1 MNVVKS
7 STLAALILAALLVLT
22 ACPGNVHHTYRSFQ
36 SAVDRGAS
44 CGELIDQRARFT
56 GAEELGKIDADL
68 ARIGCTSRDAKR
80 TDRK

>member
-1 MNVVKS
+1 MKRA
-7 STLAALILAALLVLT
+7 TFAGFILAALLVLT
-22 ACPGNVHHTYRSFQ
+22 ACPGNVHHTYKGFQ

-56 GAEELGKIDADL
+56 DAEELTKIDADL
-68 ARIGCTSRDAKR
+68 ARIGCTSRDAER